1 MNKSIEKAINL
12 TQRLRAVMLKMVALE
27 KEWDE
32 YENSEEYMQSIVSDF
47 TELKE
52 WDADDDAAAAWGKM
66 SAKERRDYFKKR
78 DKLNKSSKRRQ
89 HIKSRGKKPATRSAR
104 ALKEED
110 ATEES
115 TAILAQIDALL
126 YSLMNM
132 GGDEGWNDQADYEER
147 TQLKLGEALKDRMIL
162 AKAIKI

>member
-12 TQRLRAVMLKMVALE
+12 TQRLRSVMLKMVALE
-27 KEWDE
+27 KEWNE

-78 DKLNKSSKRRQ
+78 DKLNKQSRKAHLKRA
-89 HIKSRGKKPATRSAR
+89 GKKPATRSAR
-104 ALKEED
+104 SLKEED
-110 ATEES
+110 ATEEA
-115 TAILAQIDALL
+115 TAILAQIDQLL
-126 YSLMNM
+126 YSLLNL
-132 GGDEGWNDQADYEER
+132 GGDERWNDQGDYEER

>member
-12 TQRLRAVMLKMVALE
+12 TQRLRSVMLKMVALE

-78 DKLNKSSKRRQ
+78 DKLNK
-89 HIKSRGKKPATRSAR
+89 KSAARWKRGKKPATRSAR
-104 ALKEED
+104 SLKEED
-110 ATEES
+110 AAEES

-126 YSLMNM
+126 YALMNM
-132 GGDEGWNDQADYEER
+132 GGDEAWADEADYEQR
-147 TQLKLGEALKDRMIL
+147 TQLKLGEALKDRMVL
-162 AKAIKI
+162 TTAIKL